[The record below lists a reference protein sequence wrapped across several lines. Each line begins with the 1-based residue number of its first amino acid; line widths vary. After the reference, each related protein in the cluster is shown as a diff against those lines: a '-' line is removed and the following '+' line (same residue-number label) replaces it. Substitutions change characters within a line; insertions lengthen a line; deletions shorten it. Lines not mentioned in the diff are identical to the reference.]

1 MAASLPLM
9 VRLDG
14 RSVLVVGGGAVGT
27 AKARMLQGC
36 GARVTLVAPWFCA
49 EARALEG
56 VERLER
62 RYRPADLAGRW
73 LVVTAVDDESVSAA
87 VAADAEAARIFC
99 NAADRPPYCSV
110 TLMATHRDGE
120 VTVAVSTDG
129 ASPAAASWLR
139 DRLAESLG
147 GRGGRLV
154 RLASQ
159 ARQRLRQHR
168 SSEGLPWPAL
178 FEQLMQADDAAA
190 EQALDAFVDAAR
202 GSVID
207 AGAQSAEMDRAA
219 TASAVVDR
227 GGFHSTG
234 PADDARECSGVDAVD
249 VESLAANRRRI
260 APSESPEDLLDT
272 GGRGLGAGSVGAG
285 SGSVLL
291 VGAGPGD
298 ARLLTVAALEAI
310 AAADV
315 VVHDALVS
323 GAVLATIPAAVE
335 RIDVGKRPGRPVP
348 QELIGAL
355 LVTLARDGRRVV
367 RLKGGDP
374 YLFGRGGE
382 EALVLRQA
390 GIAFEV
396 IPGVS
401 SALAAPALAG
411 IPVTHRGAAAA
422 VTVVTGHRAAEFAA
436 VDWAA
441 LARFGGTIVVLM
453 GVTGRAAIAD
463 ALCAG
468 GLAADTPVAVIERA
482 GHAGERV
489 VRTVLAELGATAVSP
504 PAVLVIGAVAGLD
517 LRSVVSDVST
527 ATDELAASQQP

>member
-1 MAASLPLM
+1 MVPTSSSSSSVQPVSSLPLM

-14 RSVLVVGGGAVGT
+14 RSVLVVGGGAVAT

-73 LVVTAVDDESVSAA
+73 LVVTAVDDETVSAA

-99 NAADRPPYCSV
+99 NAADRPAFCSV
-110 TLMATHRDGE
+110 TLMATHRDGD

-129 ASPAAASWLR
+129 ASPAAATWLR

-147 GRGGRLV
+147 GRSGRLV

-159 ARQRLRQHR
+159 ARQRVRRHR
-168 SSEGLPWPAL
+168 SSEGLSWSAL
-178 FEQLMQADDAAA
+178 FEQLMQADDARAQ
-190 EQALDAFVDAAR
+190 QAVDAFV
-202 GSVID
+202 
-207 AGAQSAEMDRAA
+207 E
-219 TASAVVDR
+219 AVV
-227 GGFHSTG
+227 GG
-234 PADDARECSGVDAVD
+234 
-249 VESLAANRRRI
+249 ESPAANRRRI
-260 APSESPEDLLDT
+260 APTDSSSDGPAT
-272 GGRGLGAGSVGAG
+272 GDPPAGAGPTGRVHVGSVSTGPESDRPESDRPEPG
-285 SGSVLL
+285 GPVSGSVVL

-298 ARLLTVAALEAI
+298 ARLLTVAAVEAI
-310 AAADV
+310 ATADV
-315 VVHDALVS
+315 VVHDALV
-323 GAVLATIPAAVE
+323 GDGVLALVPGTAE
-335 RIDVGKRPGRPVP
+335 RIDVGKRPGSPVP

-382 EALVLRQA
+382 EALVLQQA
-390 GIAFEV
+390 GIAFAV

-436 VDWAA
+436 IDWQA

-453 GVTGRAAIAD
+453 GVTGRGAIAE

-468 GLAADTPVAVIERA
+468 GLAADTPVAIVERA
-482 GHAGERV
+482 GHDGERV

-504 PAVLVIGAVAGLD
+504 PAVLVIGAVAGFD
-517 LRSVVSDVST
+517 LRSVVPAGWT
-527 ATDELAASQQP
+527 ANHELSAVEQP